1 MRSEVKIKCLFSANG
16 ATTVVLNRVG
26 GHGSLPASDPL
37 PIQEQFVVVERT
49 EGEIRQFTLGK

>member
-49 EGEIRQFTLGK
+49 EGEM